1 MNTKQFQYV
10 LTLAHEGS
18 FSKAADTLNITQPS
32 LSQYIKKIER
42 EVGITLFDRT
52 NGDVRITDAGRVYIE
67 TARQILDLEHQME
80 TSLSDIA
87 GNRAGSLI
95 IGAAPYRAASMM
107 PTVAKQFQ
115 FLHPGMHLVVREGT
129 TAELVEGMEHG
140 EYDLALTLLPID
152 GRVFNWE
159 KVVEEELIL
168 AVPSSYPQFSAT
180 VVPDRK
186 YKSVEAAVLDGK
198 SLVTL
203 TDTQYMQK
211 QLQNI
216 LIEKKISINTAAIVK
231 SLEAQIEFVKAG
243 VGMALMPSGIERFC
257 NDGSVTFYSFTD
269 PLPKREVV
277 VMWRKDRKLS
287 KVAAELKEVIHSIEW

>member
-10 LTLAHEGS
+10 LTIAQAGS

-32 LSQYIKKIER
+32 LSQYIKKIEK
-42 EVGITLFDRT
+42 EVGLSLFDRT

-80 TSLSDIA
+80 TSISDIA
-87 GNRAGSLI
+87 ENRSGSLI

-107 PTVAKQFQ
+107 PMIAKRFQ
-115 FLHPGMHLVVREGT
+115 SLHPGMHLVVREGT

-140 EYDLALTLLPID
+140 EYDLALTMLPID
-152 GRVFNWE
+152 GRLFNWE
-159 KVVEEELIL
+159 KIMEEELVL
-168 AVPSSYPQFSAT
+168 AVPAVFPSFPAKAT
-180 VVPDRK
+180 QNRK
-186 YKSVEAAVLDGK
+186 YKAVDAGVLEGQ

-216 LIEKKISINTAAIVK
+216 LVDKDIGINAAAIVK

-243 VGMALMPSGIERFC
+243 VGMALVPSGIERFC
-257 NDGSVTFYSFTD
+257 KPEEVIFYSFTD
-269 PLPKREVV
+269 PLPKRQVV

-287 KVAAELKEVIHSIEW
+287 KVAIELKNVIRSIVW

>member
-18 FSKAADTLNITQPS
+18 FSRAADTLNITQPS

-42 EVGITLFDRT
+42 EVGITLFNRT
-52 NGDVRITDAGRVYIE
+52 NGDVRVTDAGRVYIE

-80 TSLSDIA
+80 TSLSDIL

-95 IGAAPYRAASMM
+95 IGTAPYRAASML
-107 PTVAKQFQ
+107 PTIASAFQ
-115 FLHPGMHLVVREGT
+115 SIHPGMHLVVREGT
-129 TAELVEGMEHG
+129 TVELVEGMEHG

-168 AVPSSYPQFSAT
+168 AVPASTTQFITSQVQGKKYPAVGVT
-180 VVPDRK
+180 VLNDQR
-186 YKSVEAAVLDGK
+186 
-198 SLVTL
+198 LVML

-211 QLQNI
+211 QLQDI
-216 LIEKKISINTAAIVK
+216 LIEKRIRIKTAAIVK

-243 VGMALMPSGIERFC
+243 VGMALVPSGIERFC
-257 NDGSVTFYSFTD
+257 NDDSVTFYSFID
-269 PLPKREVV
+269 PLPKRQVV
-277 VMWRKDRKLS
+277 IMWLKDRKLS
-287 KVAAELKEVIHSIEW
+287 KVAEELKDVIHSIEW